1 MHFCIWLKSIDMFAY
16 YSKHM
21 SNKDRITVTISPYL
35 KNKLAKYVGK
45 GKLFSSASDA
55 AGIAL
60 TELFVKIEQEEKKE
74 KESEK

>member
-1 MHFCIWLKSIDMFAY
+1 MFAY

-55 AGIAL
+55 A
-60 TELFVKIEQEEKKE
+60 FVKIEQEEKKE

>member
-1 MHFCIWLKSIDMFAY
+1 MFVY

-35 KNKLAKYVGK
+35 KNKLAKYAGK
-45 GKLFSSASDA
+45 NKLFSSASDA
-55 AGIAL
+55 ANIAL

-74 KESEK
+74 KEENENEHS